1 MTILQTWRWVAATA
15 TLDKWYLA
23 AQLPS
28 NHSPLGSRCAGLVWH
43 DRYLCGDADRGRKW
57 DGRNVVN

>member
-23 AQLPS
+23 ARLPS
-28 NHSPLGSRCAGLVWH
+28 NHSRLGCRAAGLVWH
-43 DRYLCGDADRGRKW
+43 DRYLCGDA
-57 DGRNVVN
+57 